1 MKFKKIM
8 YAAATVLLLL
18 IIAAFISAPQKYM
31 DVTMRGISLWTMC
44 VLPSTLPFLFFT
56 ALLTTLGAVE
66 KLSRAATKITTK
78 IFNLSGSS
86 AYIFL
91 SGAICGYPVGA
102 KIISDLYEGG
112 IISPDESTGMSVICS
127 MSGPLFI
134 IGSVGANMYGSS
146 AAGGIIL
153 LSQYLSVIIT
163 GFIFGKLRRKKSYK
177 KTFGAKIKRA
187 EADGVLYG
195 AMYSSVLS
203 VMCVGGFICVFY
215 LLSAMA
221 EDFRVTYPIAFIM
234 EQIPLFKGLG
244 KSFAKGLIEV
254 TGGSKGLSEFF
265 TPASLA
271 LNSFII
277 TLGGLSV
284 IAQQL
289 AYLKKAKVSL
299 RIFFLAKLVSA
310 LLAFFITL
318 ALALIFI

>member
-8 YAAATVLLLL
+8 YAAITVFILL

-31 DVTMRGISLWTMC
+31 DITMKGISLWAAC

-56 ALLTTLGAVE
+56 ALLTSIGAVE
-66 KLSRAATKITTK
+66 KLSRAAEPITSK
-78 IFNLSGSS
+78 AFNLSGSS
-86 AYIFL
+86 AYVFL

-102 KIISDLYEGG
+102 KIISDLYDGG
-112 IISPDESTGMSVICS
+112 IISSDETTGMSVISS

-134 IGSVGANMYGSS
+134 IGSVGANMYGNA

-153 LSQYLSVIIT
+153 LAQYLSVIIT
-163 GFIFGKLRRKKSYK
+163 GLIFGTLRRKKSPYK
-177 KTFGAKIKRA
+177 KFSLRIKRA
-187 EADGVLYG
+187 EADGVLYR

-221 EDFRVTYPIAFIM
+221 EDFFITYPIAFIIDK
-234 EQIPLFKGLG
+234 IPAFNGLG
-244 KSFAKGLIEV
+244 KSFAQGLIEV
-254 TGGSKGLSEFF
+254 TGGCKGLSCAL

-277 TLGGLSV
+277 TLGGMSV
-284 IAQQL
+284 IFQQL

-299 RIFFLAKLVSA
+299 RIFFLAKTVSA
-310 LLAFFITL
+310 ISAFFITL
-318 ALALIFI
+318 ALSYIFI